1 MQKDELFRN
10 MKKRDTKGKCNK
22 RTAFLVISQFF
33 IQIFFLL
40 FHYFQII
47 GFQRAGGTINLTD
60 FLFGKLVTLFGSK
73 DTFC

>member
-1 MQKDELFRN
+1 MQKAELFRN

-40 FHYFQII
+40 FHYFPLI
-47 GFQRAGGTINLTD
+47 GFQRGELSI
-60 FLFGKLVTLFGSK
+60 
-73 DTFC
+73 